1 MMKGSRQKKYMHYMY
16 LDLFYFKRLGNAEI
30 KCDFVKEPTRSCR
43 KRYKGKPNT
52 ILTHNTKLAFK
63 ENNL

>member
-1 MMKGSRQKKYMHYMY
+1 MHYMY
-16 LDLFYFKRLGNAEI
+16 LDLFYFKRLGDGEI